1 MSRGLDGDQRIA
13 SSSLTPCGIIVIC
26 PRARHFIRC
35 LTLVQPR
42 KTPPVMT
49 ENLFPQISSTNQ
61 TKETYSHWIRVY
73 SDANR
78 HLRPKNS

>member
-1 MSRGLDGDQRIA
+1 MSRGLDWDQRIA

-26 PRARHFIRC
+26 PRARH

-49 ENLFPQISSTNQ
+49 ENLLPQISSTNQ

-78 HLRPKNS
+78 LLRPKNS